1 MFVTNSFTI
10 KKLSWLIN
18 NKNQPSFLSLGYLI
32 LIRQCIPIPFFNF
45 RFIKYGHIE
54 NITAL
59 DTFNAFY
66 LTHLSPTTYI
76 MKRRENLL
84 NTFAST
90 Y

>member
-10 KKLSWLIN
+10 KNLSWNENIV
-18 NKNQPSFLSLGYLI
+18 
-32 LIRQCIPIPFFNF
+32 PIPFFSYV
-45 RFIKYGHIE
+45 RFIKYGFIE

-59 DTFNAFY
+59 DTFDAFN
-66 LTHLSPTTYI
+66 LTHLSPNAYI

>member
-1 MFVTNSFTI
+1 MMFVTNSFTI
-10 KKLSWLIN
+10 KNLSWYCSNSIF
-18 NKNQPSFLSLGYLI
+18 SYV
-32 LIRQCIPIPFFNF
+32 
-45 RFIKYGHIE
+45 RFIKYGFIE

-59 DTFNAFY
+59 DTFDAFN
-66 LTHLSPTTYI
+66 LTHLSPNAYI